1 MSSLFA
7 IVIDMTTSFTHKLFV
22 LGILSVAVCVSAYPA
37 EAKWIINRAGDVVL
51 VRSQVLGVESTG
63 VVELDDMG
71 IDEDMMWSASDEMM
85 RELDKAS
92 QLPPDGIESPEPEPV
107 QGMSIK
113 DVGPVPEKFRHIER
127 KNIKQ
132 IRIAPQDD
140 MSAPPRDALVPVG
153 GMWPEGKSQ
162 AWPKTPLE
170 KGVSDVEARGDV
182 QRPMKKPGVAVE
194 VETDRDKLVIHQ
206 DELEIEKKG
215 GNMTIGPSFEKS
227 NQLEMRRN
235 EFRVKIPFPVKINPI
250 TQEIHVESPNGDLPL
265 RVMPEQA
272 KTILDTKTKLSEID
286 ETPQVPEVVDGKLT
300 YTYKGQQARKMFG
313 IIPVSLDKTVRVS
326 AEDGTVVEEP
336 QVGLW
341 NRMINWL
348 SR

>member
-1 MSSLFA
+1 
-7 IVIDMTTSFTHKLFV
+7 MTTSFTHKLFV
-22 LGILSVAVCVSAYPA
+22 LGILSIAVCASTLPA

-51 VRSQVLGVESTG
+51 VRSRVLGVESTG

-71 IDEDMMWSASDEMM
+71 IDEDMMRSATDEMM

-92 QLPPDGIESPEPEPV
+92 QLPPDGMESPKPEPV

-113 DVGPVPEKFRHIER
+113 DIGPVPEKFRHIER
-127 KNIKQ
+127 KDIKQ
-132 IRIAPQDD
+132 IHIAPQDD

-153 GMWPEGKSQ
+153 GMGPEGKSQ

-182 QRPMKKPGVAVE
+182 QRSMKRPGVSVE

-206 DELEIEKKG
+206 DELEIENKG

-235 EFRVKIPFPVKINPI
+235 EFRVKIPFPIKIDPA
-250 TQEIHVESPNGDLPL
+250 TQEIRVESPTGDLPL

-272 KTILDTKTKLSEID
+272 KAILDTKSKLSEID
-286 ETPQVPEVVDGKLT
+286 ETPPVPEVVDGKLS
-300 YTYKGQQARKMFG
+300 YTYKGQQARKLFG
-313 IIPVSLDKTVRVS
+313 FIPVSLSKTIRVS
-326 AEDGTVVEEP
+326 AEDGTIVEEP
-336 QVGLW
+336 QVGMW
-341 NRMINWL
+341 NRMKNWL
-348 SR
+348 SK